1 MNSIEYVSTL
11 LESLIQQGASKED
24 IIRTVGKATVGWPY
38 VFGAWGEECT
48 PAGRRRRKRDD
59 HPTIVTACQV
69 LSEKKTTCDGCKWF
83 PGGQRVRMYDCRGF
97 THWLMEKVGINIDGQ
112 GCSSQWNTKANWS
125 VRGPISEIPRDK
137 ICIIFTGNDRT
148 KEHTGVYLGDGSTL
162 ECSSGVQYF
171 EKMKSKWTYY
181 AIPVGLYDG
190 GDIPVP
196 TPTTDKPTLRKGNT
210 GPYVVAMQADL
221 IQKGYDCGPKGA
233 DGIFGAKTE
242 EAVKNFQRAAGLT
255 ADGICGPKTWAALEA
270 PDIKVYTVHIPQ
282 MPLYKAE
289 AIINQY
295 PGAWMTTEGGNA

>member
-48 PAGRRRRKRDD
+48 PAGRRRRKRDA

-69 LSEKKTTCDGCKWF
+69 LSEQKTTCDGCKWY
-83 PGGQRVRMYDCRGF
+83 PCGQRVRMYDCRGF
-97 THWLMEKVGINIDGQ
+97 THWLMEKVGINIEGQ
-112 GCSSQWNTKANWS
+112 GCSSQWNTKANWAI
-125 VRGPISEIPRDK
+125 RGPISEMPRDK
-137 ICIIFTGNDRT
+137 VCIIFTGNDKT

-162 ECSSGVQYF
+162 ECSAGVQYF
-171 EKMKSKWTYY
+171 AQMKSKWKYY
-181 AIPVGLYDG
+181 AIPAGLYDG

-196 TPTTDKPTLRKGNT
+196 TPTTDKPTLRKGST
-210 GPYVVAMQADL
+210 GPYVVAMQAQL
-221 IQKGYDCGPKGA
+221 IQRGYSCGPKGA

-242 EAVKNFQRAAGLT
+242 EAVKDFQRAAGLT
-255 ADGICGPKTWAALEA
+255 ADGICGPLTWAALEA

-282 MPLYKAE
+282 LPLYKAE

-295 PGAWMTTEGGNA
+295 PGAWITTEGGDA